1 MLLCSFLSWWWMGE
15 TLLVCVTC
23 VQASSRIANV
33 KNSLVLR
40 SNRKINLKHIQRHSF
55 LAQEGNQLFWEFL
68 DEELAVKCFP
78 QYLSCVSSWFFL
90 IFFFF
95 TLSWKLL
102 PDQINA
108 TWPSFEVGGAW
119 LLSSFY
125 SKRNREGSLC
135 VTQAEKRLSIL
146 SCVSKKEKKVA
157 NIFLTKDREV
167 AGCLGYA
174 KNFSFHTYWQ
184 PEGVIIENMGKVT
197 ASFCWYSCL
206 KRNYGNQE

>member
-68 DEELAVKCFP
+68 DEEE
-78 QYLSCVSSWFFL
+78 SCEMLPPVFKLCKLL
-90 IFFFF
+90 IFFDF

-157 NIFLTKDREV
+157 NVFLTKDREV

-184 PEGVIIENMGKVT
+184 PEGGYYWE
-197 ASFCWYSCL
+197 
-206 KRNYGNQE
+206 YG